1 VATNSHKG
9 PYRADHVGSLIRP
22 DRLLEARAKRKTG
35 EITQDALKQLEDEC
49 IREVISLQESA
60 GMKVVTD
67 GEFRRQTWHVDFL
80 TGFDNVS
87 EAPGKLDVYFK
98 QADGTLTS
106 SKPNGMY
113 VSGKLKRSK
122 SIQGSDFEFIK
133 KETKVTPKVCIPSP
147 SLMHFRG
154 GREAIDA
161 KAYPNMADFWS
172 DLARVYNEEIQDLVK
187 RGLKYLQIDDTNLA
201 YLCDDNFRA
210 AVKALGEDPDKLPA
224 TYVKLINDCIKGL
237 PSDVTTAIHLCRGNA
252 STGGVAKGG
261 YEPVAEA
268 LLGGLEVDGFFLEY
282 DDERSGNFQPLRF
295 VPKGKTVVLGL
306 MTTKN
311 PRLEST
317 DELKRRIDEATKI
330 VSLDQLAL
338 SPQCG
343 FSSGAGKRPLTIDD
357 EKKKL
362 ARIVETADAVWGHA

>member
-1 VATNSHKG
+1 MATRKG
-9 PYRADHVGSLIRP
+9 PFRADHVGSLIRP
-22 DRLLEARAKRKTG
+22 DRLLEARAKRKSG
-35 EITQDALKQLEDEC
+35 EITQDALSKLEDEL
-49 IREVISLQESA
+49 IREVIGLQEAA
-60 GMKVVTD
+60 GLKVVTD

-87 EAPGKLDVYFK
+87 EAAGKLEVYFK
-98 QADGTLTS
+98 QADGTVTNT
-106 SKPNGMY
+106 KPNGMY

-133 KETKVTPKVCIPSP
+133 AATKVTPKVCIPSP

-161 KAYPNMADFWS
+161 KAYPNMADFWA

-201 YLCDDNFRA
+201 YLCDENFRS
-210 AVKALGEDPDKLPA
+210 AVQALGEDPDKLPE
-224 TYVKLINDCIKGL
+224 TYVNVINDCIKGL
-237 PSDVTTAIHLCRGNA
+237 PDDVTTAIHLCRGNA

-268 LLGGLEVDGFFLEY
+268 LLGGLKVDGFFLEY
-282 DDERSGNFQPLRF
+282 DDERSGDFKPLRF

-311 PRLEST
+311 PRLESV
-317 DELKRRIDEATKI
+317 DELKRRIDEATK
-330 VSLDQLAL
+330 VLPLDQLAL

-343 FSSGAGKRPLTIDD
+343 FSSGAGKRPLTIED

-362 ARIVETADAVWGHA
+362 ARIVEAADAVWGRA